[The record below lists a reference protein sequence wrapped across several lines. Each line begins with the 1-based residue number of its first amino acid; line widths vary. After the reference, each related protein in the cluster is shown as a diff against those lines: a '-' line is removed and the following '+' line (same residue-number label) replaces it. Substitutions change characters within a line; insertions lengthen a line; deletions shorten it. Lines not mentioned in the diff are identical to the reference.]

1 MAIDT
6 LPMDFG
12 SDKPFYIYVYRDTR
26 PRKKLAPI
34 YVGKGA
40 VRNGRADVH
49 WRSGASNKML
59 QRILDKI
66 RAAGLDPAIEI
77 VGWFDDEDAAFACE
91 VELIRRFGRRNNR
104 TGSLAN
110 YTDGGE
116 GRAGYKL
123 SPEAVEKTR
132 AAHVGAKRSAEAR
145 QRMRDAWTEERRRQ
159 NGERCRGVP
168 LSEEAKR
175 KISEANRG
183 RKRSAET
190 RAKIGAAFRGRKQT
204 PEQRAKSGAGVSRS
218 WTPERR
224 AAQAERMRLWR
235 KSQIEAKSK

>member
-12 SDKPFYIYVYRDTR
+12 SDKPFYVYIYRDTR
-26 PRKKLAPI
+26 PRKRLAPI

-40 VRNGRADVH
+40 ARNGRADVH
-49 WRSGASNKML
+49 WRRGASNKML

-66 RAAGLDPAIEI
+66 RAAGREPIVEI
-77 VGWFDDEDAAFACE
+77 VGWFDVEEEAFACE
-91 VELIRRFGRRNNR
+91 VELIRRFGRRNSG

-123 SPEAVEKTR
+123 SPEAIERTR
-132 AAHVGAKRSAEAR
+132 AAHIGAKRSEETRRR
-145 QRMRDAWTEERRRQ
+145 QRDAWTEERRRQ

-168 LSEEAKR
+168 LSEETKR
-175 KISEANRG
+175 KLSESKRG
-183 RKRSAET
+183 RKRSREAVE
-190 RAKIGAAFRGRKQT
+190 KSAAALRGRKQ
-204 PEQRAKSGAGVSRS
+204 PPAQRAKSGEGVRRS

-235 KSQIEAKSK
+235 KSQREGKDA